1 MQLSDSTLL
10 KNQAY
15 LNGQW
20 CDHPAGQTFTVT
32 NPANAEMIT
41 EVPDMGVAEM
51 RKVIAE
57 ANTAWDGWRK
67 LLAKERA
74 EVIRRWF
81 DLVMENQQDLAKILS
96 WEQGKPLAEAM
107 GEVAYGAS
115 FIEWY
120 AEEAKRVYG
129 DIIPNTVPDRR
140 LLVIKQPIGVVCAI
154 TPWNFPTA
162 MITRKAAPAL
172 AAGCPIIIKPAP
184 DTPLSAL
191 ALAELADRAGLPA
204 GIFNVIT
211 SNQAAEVGQEMTANP
226 LVRKISFTGSTAVG
240 KILMRQSADTVKKV
254 ALELGGNAPF
264 LVFDDADIDAAVEG
278 AMASKYRNSG
288 QTCVCANRLIV
299 QDKVYDEFAEKLA
312 AAVGGLQVGE
322 ASEANVQQGP
332 LINQAAVAKVEDH
345 ISDALSKGASI
356 AVGGQ
361 RHDRG
366 GTFFQ
371 PTVLLNVDNSMKVAV
386 EETFGPVAPIFRFNS
401 EEEGIAMAN
410 DTEFGLCA
418 YFYAR
423 DVGRIWRVAE
433 GLESG
438 IVGINE
444 GIISTEVAPFGGVKE
459 SGLGR
464 EGSRYGIDEF
474 LEMKYLC
481 MGLGKNP

>member
-1 MQLSDSTLL
+1 MQLDDPTLL

-15 LNGQW
+15 LNGRW
-20 CDHPAGQTFTVT
+20 CDHSAGQSFAVT
-32 NPANAEMIT
+32 NPANAEVIS
-41 EVPDMGVAEM
+41 EVPDMGAAET
-51 RKVIAE
+51 RTVITE
-57 ANTAWDGWRK
+57 ANAAWSGWRQ
-67 LLAKERA
+67 LMAKERA
-74 EVIRRWF
+74 QIIRRWF
-81 DLVMENQQDLAKILS
+81 ELVMDNQQDLARILS
-96 WEQGKPLAEAM
+96 WEQGKPLAEAS
-107 GEVAYGAS
+107 GEIAYAAS
-115 FIEWY
+115 FIEWF

-129 DIIPNTVPDRR
+129 DVIPHTVPDRR

-191 ALAELADRAGLPA
+191 ALAELADRAGFPA

-312 AAVGGLQVGE
+312 AAVAKLQVGE

-332 LINQAAVAKVEDH
+332 LINEAAVAKVEDH

-361 RHDRG
+361 RHQRG

-386 EETFGPVAPIFRFNS
+386 EETFGPVAPIFRFS
-401 EEEGIAMAN
+401 HEEQAIAMAN

-433 GLESG
+433 GLETG

>member
-1 MQLSDSTLL
+1 MQISDPTLL
-10 KNQAY
+10 KNKAY
-15 LNGQW
+15 LNAKWVSQK
-20 CDHPAGQTFTVT
+20 DEAQFSVF
-32 NPANAEMIT
+32 NPANGDLICT
-41 EVPDMGVAEM
+41 VPDMGKKEM
-51 RKVIAE
+51 QDVIQA
-57 ANTAWDGWRK
+57 AKNAWPAWRE
-67 LLAKERA
+67 LLANQRSEILRK
-74 EVIRRWF
+74 WF
-81 DLVMENQQDLAKILS
+81 DLIMRNQTDLAKILS

-107 GEVAYGAS
+107 GEIAYGAS
-115 FIEWY
+115 FIEWF

-129 DIIPNTVPDRR
+129 DIIPNTIADRR
-140 LLVIKQPIGVVCAI
+140 LLVIKQPVGVVCTI

-191 ALAELADRAGLPA
+191 ALAELADRAGFPA

-211 SNQAAEVGQEMTANP
+211 SNQAVEIGHEMTSNP
-226 LVRKISFTGSTAVG
+226 DVRKLSFTGSTDVG
-240 KILMRQSADTVKKV
+240 KLLMKQCADTVKKIS
-254 ALELGGNAPF
+254 LELGGNAPF

-299 QDKVYDEFAEKLA
+299 QQSVYDEFAEKLA
-312 AAVGGLQVGE
+312 KAVEQLNVGE
-322 ASEANVQQGP
+322 ATEENVTQGP
-332 LINQAAVAKVEDH
+332 LINEAAVQKVEQH
-345 ISDALSKGASI
+345 ISDALSKGATIST
-356 AVGGQ
+356 GGK
-361 RHDRG
+361 RHERG

-371 PTVLLNVDNSMKVAV
+371 PTVLINVDNSMQVAA
-386 EETFGPVAPIFRFNS
+386 EETFGPVAPIFSFKT
-401 EEEGIAMAN
+401 EQEALALAN
-410 DTEFGLCA
+410 NTEFGLAA

-423 DVGRIWRVAE
+423 DIGRIWRIAE

-464 EGSRYGIDEF
+464 EGSKYGIDEF

-481 MGLGKNP
+481 MGLGKKY